1 MKLATL
7 AKKAKLVV
15 HVPSGPLVN
24 GFMVYRHVVGGWLDY
39 YLIWLDCSKQI
50 PLRLAPVDLDM
61 WVNVARQTQGAKIDI
76 GGEAC

>member
-39 YLIWLDCSKQI
+39 YLIWLDCPKQI
-50 PLRLAPVDLDM
+50 PHYLAPVRFGPWLD
-61 WVNVARQTQGAKIDI
+61 VARQIPGAKINV